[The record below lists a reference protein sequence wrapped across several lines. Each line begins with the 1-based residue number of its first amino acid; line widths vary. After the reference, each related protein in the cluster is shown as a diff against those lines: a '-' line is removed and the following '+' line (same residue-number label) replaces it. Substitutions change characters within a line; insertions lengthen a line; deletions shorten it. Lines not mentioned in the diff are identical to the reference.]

1 MYVYILLVWVG
12 VDAVLLVGVGPRDVL
27 PVVFTVDIVR
37 NRAVLV
43 QRMSLYR
50 FLWLLLDLP
59 LL

>member
-12 VDAVLLVGVGPRDVL
+12 VDSVLLVGVGPRDVL

-37 NRAVLV
+37 SRAVLV

-50 FLWLLLDLP
+50 FLSLLLDLP

>member
-1 MYVYILLVWVG
+1 MYVYILSVWVG

-27 PVVFTVDIVR
+27 PVVFMDIVR

-43 QRMSLYR
+43 QRMILYR
-50 FLWLLLDLP
+50 FLSLLLDLP

>member
-12 VDAVLLVGVGPRDVL
+12 VDAVLLVGVGLRDVL
-27 PVVFTVDIVR
+27 PVVFMNIVR

-50 FLWLLLDLP
+50 FLSLLLDLP

>member
-12 VDAVLLVGVGPRDVL
+12 VDGVLLVGVGPRDVL
-27 PVVFTVDIVR
+27 PVVFMDIVR

-43 QRMSLYR
+43 QRISLYR
-50 FLWLLLDLP
+50 FLSLLLDLP